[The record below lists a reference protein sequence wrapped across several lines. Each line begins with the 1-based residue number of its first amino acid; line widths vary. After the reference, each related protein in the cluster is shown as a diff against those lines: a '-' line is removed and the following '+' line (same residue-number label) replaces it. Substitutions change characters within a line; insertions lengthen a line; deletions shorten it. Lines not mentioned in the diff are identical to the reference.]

1 VSVESPLERTVFRWC
16 AVALVVAVVLG
27 LAQVYVTDGATGLLQ
42 LGNFAALSFFAVG
55 KLVIFA
61 GLHESVLSIWVL
73 AAMTFLVDM
82 CCAFALASCL
92 SSLERAPFLGRWLHR
107 ARNRALE
114 VLDEYPGLRRMA
126 FFGVIAFVLIP
137 LAGTGAITGSF
148 VARILGL
155 TRLFGVLAI
164 AIASAWSALAFALM
178 AHFLGDRAAVFLK
191 SPVLAGASVALLIL
205 LAWLLYS
212 SFLKRLKA

>member
-1 VSVESPLERTVFRWC
+1 MRVESPVERAVFRWC
-16 AVALVVAVVLG
+16 AVALAAAVVLG
-27 LAQVYVTDGATGLLQ
+27 LVQVYVSHGAAGLLQ
-42 LGNFAALSFFAVG
+42 LGNAALLSFLAIG
-55 KLVIFA
+55 KLVIFL

-92 SSLERAPFLGRWLHR
+92 ASLERAPFLGRWLQR

-178 AHFLGDRAAVFLK
+178 AHFLGQRAEDLVK
-191 SPVLAGASVALLIL
+191 SPVLAAISVGLLIL